1 MSESV
6 PAVMFTKMPVTVLA
20 AAINPISKSLALRY
34 SENHVKVG
42 DLDIVE
48 LKIAKAPIKHNN
60 RKPLGSFS
68 PSSMILHVHCN
79 SQSQ

>member
-20 AAINPISKSLALRY
+20 AAINPISKSLASRY

-48 LKIAKAPIKHNN
+48 LKIAKAPIRHNN
-60 RKPLGSFS
+60 RKPLESFS
-68 PSSMILHVHCN
+68 PSPMILHVHRN